1 LGISWINGI
10 ALFGGVVMPLVFS
23 GIAASFGYPLAWA
36 LGGVILVGVTIPLF
50 ALRSEV
56 GT

>member
-1 LGISWINGI
+1 
-10 ALFGGVVMPLVFS
+10 MPLVFS
-23 GIAASFGYPLAWA
+23 GIAAGLGYPLAWLLA
-36 LGGVILVGVTIPLF
+36 GAILVGVTIPLF

>member
-1 LGISWINGI
+1 
-10 ALFGGVVMPLVFS
+10 MPLVFS
-23 GIAASFGYPLAWA
+23 GIAAGFGYPLAWA
-36 LGGVILVGVTIPLF
+36 LIGVLLVGATVPIL